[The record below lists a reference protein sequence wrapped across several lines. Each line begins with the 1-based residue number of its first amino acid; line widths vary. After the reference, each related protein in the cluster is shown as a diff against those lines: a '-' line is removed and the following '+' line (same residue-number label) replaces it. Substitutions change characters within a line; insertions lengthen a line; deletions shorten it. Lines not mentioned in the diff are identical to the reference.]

1 MGQLCV
7 CLLYHTELTVAL
19 QSSGELRPDLQFTAA
34 AEFLYFYLPASLLLV
49 INRACFFLNPALPS
63 LFQFD
68 LISNPGH

>member
-34 AEFLYFYLPASLLLV
+34 AEFLYYYLLTSLLLV
-49 INRACFFLNPALPS
+49 INLTGFLVNPALPS
-63 LFQFD
+63 LFQSD
-68 LISNPGH
+68 LMSNPGH